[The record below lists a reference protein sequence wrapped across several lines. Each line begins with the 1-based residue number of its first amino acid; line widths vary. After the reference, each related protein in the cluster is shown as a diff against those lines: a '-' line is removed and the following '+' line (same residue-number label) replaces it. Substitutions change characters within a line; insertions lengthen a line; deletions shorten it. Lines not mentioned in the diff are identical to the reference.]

1 MIFNYRI
8 NKVKKLS
15 KIITLIIIICLFSN
29 GNFIKVSKNSS
40 LSEKFKNYFF
50 VGAAINKDQILQ
62 KDEKSNSIIKQN
74 FNTLSPENVMK
85 WMFIQPK
92 PNIFYFDDSDK
103 YVQFGL
109 DNNMHIV
116 GHALIWHS
124 QIADFM
130 NSIKDSTEMMQHV
143 NNHIS
148 TLVNRYKGKVDTWDV
163 VNEAL
168 NEDGTLRESIFLKVL
183 GENYLETVYKMA
195 EKHDSS
201 ADLAYNDYNLCEPKK
216 RKGAIKLIESLQK
229 NGAKINSVGI
239 QAHWQLT
246 SPSLEEIETS
256 ILAFSK
262 LGVKVMFTE
271 LDISVL
277 PSPWDQNG
285 AEVSQNFKNFE
296 GNKKMNP
303 FPKNLPNSMKT
314 KLAERYENI
323 FKLFLKH
330 KEKISRVTFWG
341 VTDKFS
347 WLNDWPIKG
356 RTNYPL
362 LFDRNYK
369 EKKAYH
375 RIMNLNM
382 PNN

>member
-1 MIFNYRI
+1 MIKI
-8 NKVKKLS
+8 LKKSIL
-15 KIITLIIIICLFSN
+15 LFLVIESFFSC
-29 GNFIKVSKNSS
+29 GNPAYTQKNNQVTS
-40 LSEKFKNYFF
+40 LSLSQKFKKHFF
-50 VGAAINKDQILQ
+50 VGAAINEDQILQ
-62 KDEKSNSIIKQN
+62 KDLQSISIIKKN

-85 WMFIQPK
+85 WMFVQPT
-92 PNIFYFDDSDK
+92 PNNFYFEHTDK

-109 DNNMHIV
+109 DYNMHIV
-116 GHALIWHS
+116 GHALIWHA

-130 NSIKDSTEMMQHV
+130 NSIKDSTVMKKHIE
-143 NNHIS
+143 NHIR
-148 TLVNRYKGKVDTWDV
+148 TLVSRYKGKIDTWDV

-168 NEDGTLRESIFLKVL
+168 NEDGSLRKSIFLDVL
-183 GENYLETVYKMA
+183 GDTYLEYVFKLT
-195 EKHDSS
+195 EKYDPDV
-201 ADLAYNDYNLCEPKK
+201 DLAYNDYNLCEPKK
-216 RKGAIKLIESLQK
+216 REGAIKLIKSLQK
-229 NGAKINSVGI
+229 SGAKVNSVGI

-246 SPSLEEIETS
+246 TPTIQEIETS

-262 LGVKVMFTE
+262 LGLKVMFTE

-277 PSPWDQNG
+277 PSPWELSG
-285 AEVSQNFKNFE
+285 AEVNQNFQKFE
-296 GNKKMNP
+296 GDKKMNP
-303 FPKNLPNSMKT
+303 FPKNLPDSVKE

-323 FKLFLKH
+323 FKLFIKH

-369 EKKAYH
+369 EKKAYQ
-375 RIMNLNM
+375 RIMNLNTSV
-382 PNN
+382 N